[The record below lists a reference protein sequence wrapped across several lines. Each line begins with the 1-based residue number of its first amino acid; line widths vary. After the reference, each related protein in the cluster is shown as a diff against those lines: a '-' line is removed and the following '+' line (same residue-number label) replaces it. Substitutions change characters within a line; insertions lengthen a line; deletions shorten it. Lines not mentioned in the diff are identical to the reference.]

1 MANPSFSRLAAVTT
15 SNNERKVL
23 EAFLD
28 HYRDVIASTLD
39 DLDEQQART
48 RLVPSL
54 TTPIG
59 LVSHCTADERSW
71 FQYVLAGRPWSEIES
86 PRSSQDA
93 SWHVPDDTHIPD
105 VIAAYNATCA
115 ESREIAARFA
125 LDDEIAY
132 DDHRVTLRWIYVHM
146 IEELARH
153 AGHAD
158 ILREQLKTQE
168 TPRPRPT

>member
-1 MANPSFSRLAAVTT
+1 MANTSLERVAAATT
-15 SNNERKVL
+15 SHSERDVL

-28 HYRDVIASTLD
+28 RYRDVIAASLDGLD
-39 DLDEQQART
+39 DRQART

-71 FQYVLAGRPWSEIES
+71 FQLVMGGRPEAELAG
-86 PRSSQDA
+86 PRAGQDA
-93 SWHVPDDTHIPD
+93 SWFVPDDTSAAD
-105 VIAAYNATCA
+105 VLALYRTTCA
-115 ESREIAARFA
+115 ESREIAARLA
-125 LDDEIAY
+125 LDDEFAHE
-132 DDHRVTLRWIYVHM
+132 DRRFTLRWIYVHM

-158 ILREQLKTQE
+158 ILREQITSA
-168 TPRPRPT
+168 

>member
-1 MANPSFSRLAAVTT
+1 MAHTSFERVAAVTT
-15 SNNERKVL
+15 SHSERDVL

-28 HYRDVIASTLD
+28 HFRETIANSLD
-39 DLDEQQART
+39 GLDEQQART

-59 LVSHCTADERSW
+59 LVGHCTADERSW
-71 FQYVLAGRPWSEIES
+71 FQLVVEGRPEAELSG

-93 SWHVPDDTHIPD
+93 SWLVPDDTSVAD
-105 VIAAYNATCA
+105 VLAAYRTTCA
-115 ESREIAARFA
+115 ESREIAARFD
-125 LDDEIAY
+125 LDHEFAY
-132 DDHRVTLRWIYVHM
+132 EDGRFTLRWIYVHM

-158 ILREQLKTQE
+158 ILREQITSG
-168 TPRPRPT
+168 

>member
-1 MANPSFSRLAAVTT
+1 MANTSFERVAAATT
-15 SNNERKVL
+15 SHAERDVL

-28 HYRDVIASTLD
+28 HYRDVIAAGLD
-39 DLDEQQART
+39 GLDEQQART

-71 FQYVLAGRPWSEIES
+71 FQLVVDGRPDAGLSG
-86 PRSSQDA
+86 PRSSQEA
-93 SWHVPDDTHIPD
+93 SWLVPDGTSVAD
-105 VIAAYNATCA
+105 VLAAYRTTCA
-115 ESREIAARFA
+115 ESREIAARFD
-125 LDDEIAY
+125 LDDEFAHE
-132 DDHRVTLRWIYVHM
+132 DRRFTLRWIYVHM

-158 ILREQLKTQE
+158 ILREQIASA
-168 TPRPRPT
+168 

>member
-1 MANPSFSRLAAVTT
+1 MVKDPFERIAAVTT
-15 SNNERKVL
+15 SNNERDVL

-28 HYRDVIASTLD
+28 HYRDTIANGLD
-39 DLDEQQART
+39 GLDETQART

-59 LVSHCTADERSW
+59 LVSHCAADERSW
-71 FQYVLAGRPWSEIES
+71 FQYVLDGRPWEEIDG

-93 SWHVPDDTHIPD
+93 SWQVPGDVRIPD
-105 VIAAYNATCA
+105 VIAAYCATCA
-115 ESREIAARFA
+115 ESRAIAARFA
-125 LDDEIAY
+125 LDDEIAF
-132 DDHRVTLRWIYVHM
+132 DDRRVTLRWIYVHM

-158 ILREQLKTQE
+158 ILREQLTS
-168 TPRPRPT
+168 P